1 MNKQRYLSEL
11 QSLLV
16 FMTEEDREL
25 AVRHYGDIFDAAG
38 ENGTE
43 DLVRALGS
51 PTKAAIALS
60 RGYEPG
66 NIKNLPQAPAAEKT
80 KAAFTQLEDDPWGDL
95 PTFEIPSVEEKADR
109 EGLSKAEPTAVN
121 ASGPEPVSG
130 MEEDP
135 LPEAPEEKSE
145 PAMEEP
151 AREEYYERSMPLG
164 AGIPLLILV
173 MVAIGVPLAALALVL
188 AAVCLAPGG
197 AVVFGAYLI
206 AVGGI
211 WCLSFAA
218 DAILLFGGALLV
230 LAIGLAVLFGGV
242 WLASRLFGLYARGVA
257 WLCGELLGRKVT
269 EDE

>member
-38 ENGTE
+38 ENGVE
-43 DLVRALGS
+43 DLVRSLGS

-66 NIKNLPQAPAAEKT
+66 NIKNLPQAPAAAEKPKT
-80 KAAFTQLEDDPWGDL
+80 AFTQMEDDPWGDL
-95 PTFEIPSVEEKADR
+95 PTFDIPSVEGKPDR
-109 EGLSKAEPTAVN
+109 EVPLEEEPAEVDASGLELV
-121 ASGPEPVSG
+121 SGPE
-130 MEEDP
+130 EDP
-135 LPEAPEEKSE
+135 IPEAPEEPES
-145 PAMEEP
+145 PMEEP
-151 AREEYYERSMPLG
+151 VQAEYYERSMPLG

-173 MVAIGVPLAALALVL
+173 MVAIGVPVAALVLIL

-197 AVVFGAYLI
+197 AVIFGAYLI

-230 LAIGLAVLFGGV
+230 LAVGLAVLFGGV

-257 WLCGELLGRKVT
+257 WLCGEFLGRKVT